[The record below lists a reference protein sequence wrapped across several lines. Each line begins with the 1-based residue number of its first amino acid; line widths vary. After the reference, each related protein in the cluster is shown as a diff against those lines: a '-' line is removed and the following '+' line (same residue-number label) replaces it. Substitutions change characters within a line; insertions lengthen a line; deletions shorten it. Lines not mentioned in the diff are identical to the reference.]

1 LAKEHIAL
9 VGGLGNESDDVR
21 VEARAVLSAAVAKKP
36 KTQKKRKNRE
46 VIDDGDDGDNG
57 DDDDGDGA
65 RANKKQ
71 KPMSAQE
78 VRRDEPTSRIR
89 VCCRRCDKHRCST
102 HEANNPVK

>member
-1 LAKEHIAL
+1 
-9 VGGLGNESDDVR
+9 
-21 VEARAVLSAAVAKKP
+21 VLSAAVAKKP
-36 KTQKKRKNRE
+36 KTRKKRKKQE
-46 VIDDGDDGDNG
+46 VVVVDDDEGDGDNG

-78 VRRDEPTSRIR
+78 VRRDEPTSIIR

-102 HEANNPVK
+102 HEANNPGK